1 MNEADAMDLM
11 RLAVWA
17 AVVIAGPAV
26 GAAMTIGIVIA
37 LFQALTQV
45 QEASLTFVPK
55 IVVILAMLFL
65 TAPLI
70 ASELLGFSEA
80 LYSRIATGF

>member
-1 MNEADAMDLM
+1 MNDADAMDLM
-11 RLAVWA
+11 RSAVWS

-26 GAAMTIGIVIA
+26 GAAMAIGLVIA

-55 IVVILAMLFL
+55 IIVIFVSLFL

-70 ASELLGFSEA
+70 ASELQGLSEA
-80 LYSRIATGF
+80 LYSRISTGF